1 MSKKDFFSKII
12 RKFQFLL
19 KKCFDKKLYEHINIK
34 KCYVRKNVKSTKIV
48 KLNFQPIRLGHF
60 IDQLN
65 WGV

>member
-1 MSKKDFFSKII
+1 MSKIEFFSKII

-48 KLNFQPIRLGHF
+48 KLNFQPIR
-60 IDQLN
+60 
-65 WGV
+65 